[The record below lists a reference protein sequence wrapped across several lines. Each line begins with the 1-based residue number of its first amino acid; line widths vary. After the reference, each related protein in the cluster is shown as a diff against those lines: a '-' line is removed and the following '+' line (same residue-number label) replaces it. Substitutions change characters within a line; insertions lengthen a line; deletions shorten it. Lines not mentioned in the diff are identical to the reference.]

1 MPLNPAIRQETV
13 NSPIQRANPLNDPN
27 YVNQQGYNNYDL
39 VNSHVITP
47 RWGEV
52 TPMSVYETVGG
63 DRHMNNHNTLTILNQ
78 IEGNLV
84 SKVNEYHDT
93 VYVPMRVVYPINY
106 VKMKVNP
113 TQGDDLPWQAL
124 PQIPLLYFLRRIL
137 LPHHD
142 IKYVDSEG
150 NSDSINPDLWNN
162 YDALDYDGF
171 NAAAFINSV
180 LYVSQVLSR
189 GQLLD
194 YLNYQLDSSD
204 YDSFNL
210 SSRVLLNLQMAI
222 DRFYDAIVLELSSE
236 NPTLTAAYGIE
247 LDPGSDEVY
256 YVTDSAIP
264 NASVKH
270 LYELQNPDLSI
281 FRGFLSDCFEDGNFI
296 QLHFSNAD
304 GLKRVLKAA
313 ADLRGYL
320 MKTEGVLSSK
330 FSELPSV
337 DAVDPFVSK
346 GFMNPLRPAAYQ
358 LSVVEYMSND
368 SIDNIYNTDLF
379 MQNLR
384 AHMFPSTVVGA
395 MALTTEPT
403 FSYNGVDT
411 EYDLLTTGAW
421 RRAFFSGVVG
431 EYSRSICVI
440 SLLFFLRR
448 SLRYG
453 DMFATGRPQ
462 LLAVGD
468 YKIPL
473 DEDNLINP
481 VLLAKGTLMSRYLQF
496 SNVIGR
502 REVSTDLAFFGVKS
516 SDHGARPYFVA
527 HRRLPLDR
535 NITTNTADNQ
545 GAQTTN
551 LLGKGS
557 ASGYDVFIDDFGV
570 VISMISFDVLPMY
583 TSGIDRNF
591 TLKDRFDHFNS
602 MLQNVG
608 DQEIELSELT
618 GTTSTPQQPF
628 AYTTRYAQYK
638 FGVSRVHGA
647 AVNGLHG
654 SVFKYPPIV
663 FHADHPSALSDLHIN
678 PDFIRDK
685 PQYFDQLFRQRT
697 GLSPGQYYHFLIS
710 VENQHNAAR
719 KMQYQSS
726 ILF

>member
-1 MPLNPAIRQETV
+1 MPLNPALRQETV

-39 VNSHVITP
+39 SNTQIITP

-52 TPMSVYETVGG
+52 TPMEVYETVGG
-63 DRHMNNHNTLTILNQ
+63 DRHMNNHNTLSILNQ
-78 IEGNLV
+78 IGGNLV

-93 VYVPMRVVYPINY
+93 VYVPMRVIYPNNY
-106 VKMKVNP
+106 TKIKVNP
-113 TQGDDLPWQAL
+113 TQGVDLPWQAL
-124 PQIPLLYFLRRIL
+124 PQIPLLYFLRRML
-137 LPHHD
+137 TPND
-142 IKYVDSEG
+142 QVFVDSDGETTEVSTSKWSVFSEVSNLVG
-150 NSDSINPDLWNN
+150 PDA
-162 YDALDYDGF
+162 ALL
-171 NAAAFINSV
+171 INSV

-204 YDSFNL
+204 YSSFNQ
-210 SSRVLLNLQMAI
+210 SSRIKLNLQTAI
-222 DRFYDAIVLELSSE
+222 DRFYDVIAEELGNGNISS
-236 NPTLTAAYGIE
+236 AFGIE
-247 LDPGSDEVY
+247 LDLLRDQIY
-256 YVTDSAIP
+256 FVTDSAVP
-264 NASVKH
+264 NDSVKH
-270 LYELQNPDLSI
+270 LYELTDADLSV

-296 QLHFSNAD
+296 QLSFSDAQAQEN
-304 GLKRVLKAA
+304 VVIAA
-313 ADLRGYL
+313 ATLRDYL
-320 MKTEGVLSSK
+320 MSSDSVLPSK
-330 FSELPSV
+330 FSNLPSEENPE
-337 DAVDPFVSK
+337 PFESK
-346 GFMNPLRPAAYQ
+346 GFINPCRVAAYQ
-358 LSVVEYMSND
+358 FAVVEFMSND

-384 AHMFPSTVVGA
+384 AHMYPSTLN
-395 MALTTEPT
+395 LTTEST
-403 FSYNGVDT
+403 FVYNGVDT
-411 EYDLLTTGAW
+411 EYDYFTTGAW
-421 RRAFFSGVVG
+421 RRAFFSNVAG
-431 EYSRSICVI
+431 EYARMVTVT

-453 DMFATGRPQ
+453 DMFSTGRPQ

-473 DEDNLINP
+473 DDDNMVNP

-502 REVSTDLAFFGVKS
+502 REVATDLAFFGVKS

-535 NITTNTADNQ
+535 NITTNTANNQ

-551 LLGKGS
+551 LLGRGS
-557 ASGYDVFIDDFGV
+557 NSGYDVFLDDFGV
-570 VISMISFDVLPMY
+570 VISLISFDVLPLY

-591 TLKDRFDHFNS
+591 TNSDRFSMFNP

-608 DQEIELSELT
+608 DQDIEISELT
-618 GTTSTPQQPF
+618 GSVSTSLTPF

-638 FGVSRVHGA
+638 FGVSRAHGA
-647 AVNGLHG
+647 AVNSLHG
-654 SVFKYPPIV
+654 SVFKYPPFV
-663 FHADHPSALSDLHIN
+663 FVADNASALSDLHIS

-685 PQYFDQLFRQRT
+685 PQYFDQLFEQRT
-697 GLSPGQYYHFLIS
+697 GLSPAQYYHFLIS
-710 VENQHNAAR
+710 VENQHSAAR

>member
-1 MPLNPAIRQETV
+1 MPLNPALRQETV

-39 VNSHVITP
+39 SNTQIITP

-52 TPMSVYETVGG
+52 TPMEVYETVGG
-63 DRHMNNHNTLTILNQ
+63 DRHMNNHNTLSILNQ
-78 IEGNLV
+78 INGNLV

-93 VYVPMRVVYPINY
+93 VYVPMRVIYPNNY
-106 VKMKVNP
+106 TKIKVNP
-113 TQGDDLPWQAL
+113 TQGVDLPWQAL
-124 PQIPLLYFLRRIL
+124 PQIPLLYFLRRML
-137 LPHHD
+137 TPNEQTF
-142 IKYVDSEG
+142 VDSDGEVVVVSP
-150 NSDSINPDLWNN
+150 SDWDDPSDLSRH
-162 YDALDYDGF
+162 
-171 NAAAFINSV
+171 AAALLINSV

-204 YDSFNL
+204 YSSFNQ
-210 SSRVLLNLQMAI
+210 SSRVKLNLQDAI
-222 DRFYDAIVLELSSE
+222 DRFYDVIAEELG
-236 NPTLTAAYGIE
+236 NGNITYAAGVE
-247 LDPGSDEVY
+247 LNLLRDQILL
-256 YVTDSAIP
+256 VTDT
-264 NASVKH
+264 SVPDDSLKH
-270 LYELQNPDLSI
+270 LYELTDADLSV

-296 QLHFSNAD
+296 QFYMKDQASQSRIAT
-304 GLKRVLKAA
+304 AA
-313 ADLRGYL
+313 ANLRSYL
-320 MKTEGVLSSK
+320 MGGESVLPSK
-330 FSELPSV
+330 FSNLPSEHNPE
-337 DAVDPFVSK
+337 PFESK
-346 GFMNPLRPAAYQ
+346 GFINPCRVAAYQ
-358 LSVVEYMSND
+358 FAVVEFMSND

-384 AHMFPSTVVGA
+384 AHMYPSTLN
-395 MALTTEPT
+395 LTTEST
-403 FSYNGVDT
+403 FVYNGVDT
-411 EYDLLTTGAW
+411 EYDYFTTGAW
-421 RRAFFSGVVG
+421 RRAFFSNVAG
-431 EYSRSICVI
+431 EYARMVTVT

-453 DMFATGRPQ
+453 DMFSTGRPQ

-473 DEDNLINP
+473 DDDNMVNP

-502 REVSTDLAFFGVKS
+502 REVATDLAFFGVKS

-535 NITTNTADNQ
+535 NITTNTANNQ

-557 ASGYDVFIDDFGV
+557 NSGYDVFLDDFGV
-570 VISMISFDVLPMY
+570 VISLISFDVLPLY

-591 TLKDRFDHFNS
+591 TNSDRFSMFNP

-608 DQEIELSELT
+608 DQEIEISELT
-618 GTTSTPQQPF
+618 GSVSTALTPF

-638 FGVSRVHGA
+638 FGVSRAHGA

-654 SVFKYPPIV
+654 SVFKYPPFV
-663 FHADHPSALSDLHIN
+663 FVADNVSALSDLHIS

-685 PQYFDQLFRQRT
+685 PQYFDQLFEQRT
-697 GLSPGQYYHFLIS
+697 GLSPAQYYHFLIS
-710 VENQHNAAR
+710 VENQHSAAR

>member
-1 MPLNPAIRQETV
+1 MPLNPALRQETV

-39 VNSHVITP
+39 NNTQIITP

-52 TPMSVYETVGG
+52 TPMEVFETVGG

-78 IEGNLV
+78 IKGNLV

-93 VYVPMRVVYPINY
+93 VYVPMRVIYPNNY
-106 VKMKVNP
+106 TKIKVNP

-124 PQIPLLYFLRRIL
+124 PQIPLLYFLRRMLTPNNQSFANSENEFI
-137 LPHHD
+137 D
-142 IKYVDSEG
+142 VSTKDWDSFTYVLSLEG
-150 NSDSINPDLWNN
+150 P
-162 YDALDYDGF
+162 
-171 NAAAFINSV
+171 AAALLINSV

-204 YDSFNL
+204 YSSYNQ
-210 SSRVLLNLQMAI
+210 SSRIRLNLQTAI
-222 DRFYDAIVLELSSE
+222 DRFYDVISKELSDGHISYAIGSE
-236 NPTLTAAYGIE
+236 FNL
-247 LDPGSDEVY
+247 LDDDIL
-256 YVTDSAIP
+256 YVTDTAVPDERI
-264 NASVKH
+264 KH
-270 LYELQNPDLSI
+270 IFELMEPDLSV

-296 QLHFSNAD
+296 QFHFSDSDAE
-304 GLKRVLKAA
+304 KRVVRAA
-313 ADLRGYL
+313 AELRSYFMSG
-320 MKTEGVLSSK
+320 ESVLPPK
-330 FSELPSV
+330 FSILPSEHNPE
-337 DAVDPFVSK
+337 PFDSK
-346 GFMNPLRPAAYQ
+346 GFINPCRVAAYQ
-358 LSVVEYMSND
+358 LSVVEFMSND
-368 SIDNIYNTDLF
+368 SIDNIYNTELF

-384 AHMFPSTVVGA
+384 AHMYPSTLN
-395 MALTTEPT
+395 LTTEST
-403 FSYNGVDT
+403 FVYNGVDT
-411 EYDLLTTGAW
+411 EYDYLTTGAW
-421 RRAFFSGVVG
+421 RRAFFSNVPG
-431 EYSRSICVI
+431 EYARMVTVT

-453 DMFATGRPQ
+453 DMFSTGRPQ

-468 YKIPL
+468 YKVPL
-473 DEDNLINP
+473 DDDNMVNP

-502 REVSTDLAFFGVKS
+502 REVATDLAFFGVKS
-516 SDHGARPYFVA
+516 SDHGARPYFIA

-535 NITTNTADNQ
+535 NITTNTANDQ

-557 ASGYDVFIDDFGV
+557 SSGYDVFLDDFGV
-570 VISMISFDVLPMY
+570 VISLISFDVLPLY

-591 TLKDRFDHFNS
+591 TNSDRFSMFNP

-608 DQEIELSELT
+608 DQEIEISELT
-618 GTTSTPQQPF
+618 GSVTQALTPF

-647 AVNGLHG
+647 AVNGLDG
-654 SVFKYPPIV
+654 SVFKYPPFV
-663 FHADHPSALSDLHIN
+663 FVADNSVSLTDLHIS

-685 PQYFDQLFRQRT
+685 PQYFDQLFEQRT
-697 GLSPGQYYHFLIS
+697 GLSPGQYYHFLFS